1 MAHVQLQ
8 HEEPQHIEPQYP
20 NTSTMKSIKA
30 IAPATVANVSC
41 GFDIFG
47 FAVESPADE
56 VIVTLS
62 EKPGV
67 VIKEIT
73 GDDGLLPLES
83 SRNTSSVAIQAFLN
97 KIGSNQG
104 AEIVLHKKLPLG
116 SGMGSSA
123 ASSVAAL
130 IAINHLHD
138 NPCTREQLLPFAM
151 EAERIACGSAHADNV
166 APSLLGGFVLI
177 RSYAPLDVTKI
188 PTPAGLYCT
197 LVHPHMELKTEDSR
211 RVLKSSIPMKDA
223 ITQWGNIA
231 GLVVGLMKPDY
242 GLITRSLQDVI
253 AEPIRSVLIPGF
265 DAIKEIAIEHGA
277 LGSGISGS
285 GPTIFSLS
293 IGADTANKVGNAI
306 QEQFKIM
313 KLKSDVFVS
322 RINQVGARIA
332 E

>member
-1 MAHVQLQ
+1 
-8 HEEPQHIEPQYP
+8 
-20 NTSTMKSIKA
+20 MKSIKA
-30 IAPATVANVSC
+30 LAPATVANVSC

-47 FAVESPADE
+47 FAVEAPADE
-56 VIVTLS
+56 VIVTLTNQ
-62 EKPGV
+62 PGV
-67 VIKEIT
+67 VIKQIT
-73 GDDGLLPLES
+73 GDEGRLPLDA
-83 SRNTSSVAIQAFLN
+83 SRNTSSVAIQAFL
-97 KIGSNQG
+97 KDIDSHQG

-130 IAINHLHD
+130 IAINHLYD
-138 NPCTREQLLPFAM
+138 NPFTREQLLPFAM

-177 RSYAPLDVTKI
+177 RSYSPLDVTKI
-188 PTPAGLYCT
+188 PTPPGLYCT
-197 LVHPHMELKTEDSR
+197 LVHPHIELKTEDSR
-211 RVLKSSIPMKDA
+211 RVLKSSIQMKDA

-242 GLITRSLQDVI
+242 NLITRSLQDVI
-253 AEPIRSVLIPGF
+253 AEPVRSVLIPGF
-265 DAIKEIAIEHGA
+265 DSIKATSIQHGA

-293 IGADTANKVGNAI
+293 NDAATAEKVGEEI
-306 QEQFKIM
+306 QRQFVSM

-322 RINQVGARIA
+322 KINQTGARIV

>member
-1 MAHVQLQ
+1 
-8 HEEPQHIEPQYP
+8 
-20 NTSTMKSIKA
+20 MKSIKA
-30 IAPATVANVSC
+30 LAPATVANVSC

-47 FAVESPADE
+47 FAVEAPADE
-56 VIVTLS
+56 VIITLKR
-62 EKPGV
+62 EPGV
-67 VIKEIT
+67 VIRQIT
-73 GDDGLLPLES
+73 GDGGKLPLEAN
-83 SRNTSSVAIQAFLN
+83 RNTAGVAVEAFL
-97 KIGSNQG
+97 KEIESDLG
-104 AEIVLHKKLPLG
+104 AEIILHKKLPLG

-130 IAINHLHD
+130 VAINHLHD
-138 NPCTREQLLPFAM
+138 NPFSREQLLPFAM

-177 RSYAPLDVTKI
+177 RGYDPLDVTKI
-188 PTPAGLYCT
+188 PTPSNLYCT
-197 LVHPHMELKTEDSR
+197 LVHPHLELKTEDSR

-242 GLITRSLQDVI
+242 GLIMRSLSDVV

-265 DAIKEIAIEHGA
+265 GNIKAEAVKNGA

-285 GPTIFSLS
+285 GPTIFALS
-293 IGADTANKVGNAI
+293 TEYTIAQNVAKAI
-306 QEQFKIM
+306 QQQFENI

-322 RINQVGARIA
+322 KINTIGARIV

>member
-1 MAHVQLQ
+1 
-8 HEEPQHIEPQYP
+8 
-20 NTSTMKSIKA
+20 MKSIKA
-30 IAPATVANVSC
+30 LAPATVANVSC

-47 FAVESPADE
+47 FAVEAPADE
-56 VIVTLS
+56 VIITLTD
-62 EKPGV
+62 KPGV
-67 VIKEIT
+67 VIKEIS
-73 GDDGLLPLES
+73 GDDGRLPLEAT
-83 SRNTSSVAIQAFLN
+83 RNTSGVAVQAFL
-97 KIGSNQG
+97 KEIGSQCG
-104 AEIVLHKKLPLG
+104 AEIILHKKLPLG

-138 NPCTREQLLPFAM
+138 NPFTREQLLPFAM

-177 RSYAPLDVTKI
+177 RSYSPLDVTKI
-188 PTPAGLYCT
+188 PTPPGLYCT
-197 LVHPHMELKTEDSR
+197 LIHPHMELKTEDSR
-211 RVLKSSIPMKDA
+211 RVLKSSIQMKDA

-265 DAIKEIAIEHGA
+265 DNIKATALQHGA

-285 GPTIFSLS
+285 GPTIFTLS
-293 IGADTANKVGNAI
+293 TELATAEKVGEEI
-306 QEQFKIM
+306 QQQFVNM

-322 RINQVGARIA
+322 RINHTGARIV